1 MKIKEDT
8 IWGMIREIEEIIF
21 TITDRIERKQEI
33 LEGVHR
39 LHQKSALNLIQ
50 YLTFRKKDHR
60 KLQQRLGYLGM
71 SRLARAEAHIMFSLK
86 RNRLILHQLIHQKPK
101 ALKKAREVSIK
112 KSEKYLVRN
121 TLELLGHRSRGR
133 RLRIMVTFPSEAADN
148 YELVDQLVASG
159 MNCARIN
166 CAHDDEE
173 AWLKMINH
181 VKRASEKYKRNV
193 KVSMDLAG
201 PKIRTGSILPG
212 PKVKK
217 FVPERDEFGRV
228 IEPATMTLTTSK
240 FLNDLPNA
248 IAIDDEY
255 LEKINT
261 GDHIIVK
268 DTRKSK
274 RKIII
279 TSKSE
284 NFCNAIT
291 NDTTYLARDIRM
303 KHGRNS
309 FPIRDIVPLEQV
321 LVLKKGDTLLLYKD
335 DSPGRPAVYDDEG
348 NVLEHARISCTFPEI
363 FTSIKLREPIYFDD
377 GKIGGVITKI
387 EEDKVWVEITTARQ
401 SGSKL
406 KADKGINLP
415 KSEINFRGLTEKD
428 RKDLE
433 FVAVHA
439 DIVNFSF
446 VNSPE
451 DVEELHE
458 VLRSLD
464 VYGKLGV
471 IYKIET
477 QRAYNNIADIMIK
490 AMKTHP
496 IGIMIARGDLAVE
509 TGWDQIGIIQKE
521 ILAICNAAH
530 IPVIWATQVLEN
542 LAKKGLPSRSEIT
555 DAVTS
560 LKAECVMLN
569 KGPYIDETIGLLN
582 KILQDMEEFQSKNA
596 PMLPELE
603 RI

>member
-1 MKIKEDT
+1 MKIKEGT
-8 IWGMIREIEEIIF
+8 VEEMIRETEAIIQS
-21 TITDRIERKQEI
+21 ITERVDRKKDLI
-33 LEGVHR
+33 LSVHR

-50 YLTFRKKDHR
+50 YLSFRKKDHR
-60 KLQQRLGYLGM
+60 KLQARLGYLGM

-86 RNRLILHQLIHQKPK
+86 RNLLILHQMINQKAKP
-101 ALKKAREVSIK
+101 LKKIKEVSIK

-133 RLRIMVTFPSEAADN
+133 RLRIMVTFPSDAAED
-148 YELVDQLVASG
+148 YGLVDQLVAAG

-166 CAHDDEE
+166 CAHDTSED
-173 AWLKMINH
+173 WLKMIHH
-181 VKRASEKYKRNV
+181 VRKAGEKYKRTV
-193 KVSMDLAG
+193 KIAMDLAG
-201 PKIRTGSILPG
+201 PKIRTGTILPG
-212 PKVKK
+212 PSVKK

-228 IEPATMTLTTSK
+228 IQPATLVITTQRY
-240 FLNDLPNA
+240 LYDLPNS
-248 IAIDDEY
+248 IAISEDHLKMLEIGDE
-255 LEKINT
+255 LT
-261 GDHIIVK
+261 LR

-279 TSKSE
+279 TSRTD
-284 NFCNAIT
+284 NLCNAIT
-291 NDTTYLARDIRM
+291 NDTSYLAKDIEL
-303 KHGRNS
+303 KHGETVI
-309 FPIRDIVPLEQV
+309 PILEIVPLEQV
-321 LVLKKGDTLLLYKD
+321 ITLKKGDTLLLFKD
-335 DSPGRPAVYDDEG
+335 QSPGRPAVYDNEG
-348 NVLEHARISCTFPEI
+348 RVLEHARISCTFPQI
-363 FTSIKLREPIYFDD
+363 FTSIKLKEPIFFDD
-377 GKIGGVITKI
+377 GKIGGEITKI
-387 EEDKVWVEITTARQ
+387 EEDKLWIKITSTKQ

-415 KSEINFRGLTEKD
+415 KSQIDFQGLTEKD
-428 RKDLE
+428 KKDLKFIAE
-433 FVAVHA
+433 HA

-446 VNSPE
+446 VNSPA
-451 DVEELHE
+451 DVEELHDL
-458 VLRSLD
+458 LRFYG
-464 VYGKLGV
+464 VFGKLGV

-477 QRAYNNIADIMIK
+477 QRAYNNIADILIK
-490 AMKTHP
+490 AMQTHP

-521 ILAICNAAH
+521 ILAICNSAH

-569 KGPYIDETIGLLN
+569 KGPYIEQAILLLD
-582 KILQDMEEFQSKNA
+582 KILSDMEDFQSKNA